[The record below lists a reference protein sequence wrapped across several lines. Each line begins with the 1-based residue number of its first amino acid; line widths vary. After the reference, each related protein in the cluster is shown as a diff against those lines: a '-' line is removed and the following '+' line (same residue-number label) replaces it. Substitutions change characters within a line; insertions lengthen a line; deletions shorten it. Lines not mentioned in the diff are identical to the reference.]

1 MSLDMT
7 TFDAALKA
15 HYTDV
20 RIATMTYK
28 DNPLYAMLPKVENF
42 GGRNLPIPIIYGI
55 PQGRSTSFAKAQ
67 TNVDE
72 SQITDFVLTRVSDH
86 GVAVIANEV
95 IEASKNA
102 NDAFMQATTTEIDG
116 ILMALKR
123 SMATAL
129 YRNGGGSIGRLK
141 SDSGVTTVITLS
153 EPEDVTNFEIGMVL
167 NLSTADGTSGAIK
180 VGTTKISKID
190 RGAGTLT
197 VLTNMNTFS
206 AAGAVNDYIFVEG
219 DFGGKLTGLDGWV
232 PSSAPSAT
240 SFFGVDRSVDTTRL
254 SGVRSDG
261 SGKPIEEAL
270 IDGLMTVSREGGSPD
285 KCFMNYKQWAN
296 LEKALGSKVQYVDL
310 VVDGLVGFRGIQI
323 NGPKGTIDIIADQ
336 NCPNGVAYLLQM
348 DTWKWYGLGKAPR
361 IFDDDGNKV
370 LRQAAADGI
379 EVRALYRGQLGCTAP
394 GWNARV
400 ALA

>member
-7 TFDAALKA
+7 TFDAALKQ
-15 HYTDV
+15 HYTDQ
-20 RIATMTYK
+20 RIAMMTYK
-28 DNPLYAMLPKVENF
+28 DNPLYAMLSKVENF

-55 PQGRSTSFAKAQ
+55 PQGRSAGFSTAQ

-123 SMATAL
+123 SMAISL
-129 YRNGGGSIGRLK
+129 YRNGGGAIGRLK
-141 SDSGVTTVITLS
+141 SDSGVTTVITLA
-153 EPEDVTNFEIGMVL
+153 ETEDVTNFEIGMVL

-180 VGTTKISKID
+180 TGTTKITKINRD
-190 RGAGTLT
+190 TGLIT
-197 VLTNMNTFS
+197 VATNMSTFS
-206 AAGAVNDYIFVEG
+206 AVGAVNDYIFAEG
-219 DFGGKLTGLDGWV
+219 DFGNKLTGLTGWV
-232 PSSAPSAT
+232 PASAPGAT

-254 SGVRSDG
+254 GGVRHDG
-261 SGKPIEEAL
+261 STQPIEEAL
-270 IDGLMTVSREGGSPD
+270 IDGARKIVNEGGSPD
-285 KCFMNYKQWAN
+285 KCFMNYTWWAN
-296 LEKALGSKVQYVDL
+296 LVKALGSKVQYVDL
-310 VVDGLVGFRGIQI
+310 KVDGLVGFRGVQI
-323 NGPKGTIDIIADQ
+323 NGPKGPIDVVADV
-336 NCPNGVAYLLQM
+336 NCPNNVAFLLQM

-379 EVRALYRGQLGCTAP
+379 EVRSLYRGQLGCNAP
-394 GWNARV
+394 GWNGRV